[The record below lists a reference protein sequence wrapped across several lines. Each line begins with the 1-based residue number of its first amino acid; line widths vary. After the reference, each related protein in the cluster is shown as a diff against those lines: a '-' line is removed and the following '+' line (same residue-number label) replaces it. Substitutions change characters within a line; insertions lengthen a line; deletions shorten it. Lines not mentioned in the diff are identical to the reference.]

1 MTKHKQ
7 CRNVL
12 MKSLKKLKVV
22 GKLALD
28 TNAVI
33 AYREGISEVC
43 KLVEEAD
50 AIILP
55 VTVIGE
61 LLYGALNST
70 KTKSNEKFV
79 HQFAGYSLVIQ
90 IDQSVAA
97 RYAHVRLDLKRQ
109 GNPIPENDIWIAA
122 ACLDLEV
129 PLLSRDDHFKLVPG
143 LNVISWENT

>member
-1 MTKHKQ
+1 
-7 CRNVL
+7 
-12 MKSLKKLKVV
+12 LKAI

-50 AIILP
+50 VIILP

-70 KTKSNEKFV
+70 KTRSNEKFV
-79 HQFAGYSLVIQ
+79 HEFAGYSLVMQ
-90 IDQSVAA
+90 INESVAA
-97 RYAHVRLDLKRQ
+97 RYARVRFTLKRQ
-109 GNPIPENDIWIAA
+109 GTPIPENDIWIAA
-122 ACLDLEV
+122 ACLDLKV
-129 PLLSRDDHFKLVPG
+129 PILSRDDHFKQVPG
-143 LNVISWENT
+143 LNVISWDNAKKS

>member
-1 MTKHKQ
+1 
-7 CRNVL
+7 
-12 MKSLKKLKVV
+12 LKTT

-33 AYREGISEVC
+33 AYREGIPEVC
-43 KLVEEAD
+43 NLIDSAD

-70 KTKSNEKFV
+70 KQKNNEKFV
-79 HQFAGYSLVIQ
+79 HQFAGYSLVMP
-90 IDQSVAA
+90 IDEPVAA
-97 RYAHVRLDLKRQ
+97 CYAKVRLDLKRH

-122 ACLDLEV
+122 ACLVLGI
-129 PLLSRDDHFKLVPG
+129 PLVSRDDHFRCVFG
-143 LNVISWENT
+143 LRVISWGNSA

>member
-1 MTKHKQ
+1 
-7 CRNVL
+7 
-12 MKSLKKLKVV
+12 MKAI

-50 AIILP
+50 VIILP

-70 KTKSNEKFV
+70 KTRSNEKFV
-79 HQFAGYSLVIQ
+79 HEFAGYSLVMQ
-90 IDQSVAA
+90 INESVAA
-97 RYAHVRLDLKRQ
+97 RYARVRFTLKRQ
-109 GNPIPENDIWIAA
+109 GTPIPENDIWIAA
-122 ACLDLEV
+122 ACLDLKV
-129 PLLSRDDHFKLVPG
+129 PILSRDDHFKQVPG
-143 LNVISWENT
+143 LNVISWDNAKKS

>member
-1 MTKHKQ
+1 M
-7 CRNVL
+7 
-12 MKSLKKLKVV
+12 KVV

-43 KLVEEAD
+43 KLVDDAD
-50 AIILP
+50 VIFLP

-70 KTKSNEKFV
+70 KTKNNEKFV
-79 HQFAGYSLVIQ
+79 HKFVEYSLVMQ
-90 IDQSVAA
+90 IDESVAA
-97 RYAHVRLDLKRQ
+97 RYAKVRFDLKRR

-122 ACLDLEV
+122 ACLVPEV
-129 PLLSRDDHFKLVPG
+129 TLISRDNHFRLVPG
-143 LNVISWENT
+143 LNVISWDNTEGR

>member
-1 MTKHKQ
+1 
-7 CRNVL
+7 
-12 MKSLKKLKVV
+12 MKAI

-50 AIILP
+50 VIILP

-70 KTKSNEKFV
+70 KTKNNEKFV
-79 HQFAGYSLVIQ
+79 HEFAGYSLVMP
-90 IDQSVAA
+90 IDESVAA
-97 RYAHVRLDLKRQ
+97 RYAKVRFYLKRR

-122 ACLDLEV
+122 ECLNLKV
-129 PLLSRDDHFKLVPG
+129 PILSRDDHFKLIPG
-143 LNVISWENT
+143 LNVISWDNTGKS

>member
-1 MTKHKQ
+1 MRSSK
-7 CRNVL
+7 R
-12 MKSLKKLKVV
+12 LKAI

-43 KLVEEAD
+43 TRIDKAD
-50 AIILP
+50 IILLP

-61 LLYGALNST
+61 LLYGALTST
-70 KTKSNEKFV
+70 KTKNNEKFV
-79 HQFAGYSLVIQ
+79 HKFVEYSLVMP
-90 IDQSVAA
+90 IDESVAA
-97 RYAHVRLDLKRQ
+97 RYARVRFDLKRR

-143 LNVISWENT
+143 LNVISWENTGRN

>member
-79 HQFAGYSLVIQ
+79 H
-90 IDQSVAA
+90 
-97 RYAHVRLDLKRQ
+97 
-109 GNPIPENDIWIAA
+109 
-122 ACLDLEV
+122 
-129 PLLSRDDHFKLVPG
+129 
-143 LNVISWENT
+143 

>member
-1 MTKHKQ
+1 
-7 CRNVL
+7 
-12 MKSLKKLKVV
+12 LKAI

-43 KLVEEAD
+43 TRIDKAD
-50 AIILP
+50 IILLP

-61 LLYGALNST
+61 LLYGALTST
-70 KTKSNEKFV
+70 KTKNNEKFV
-79 HQFAGYSLVIQ
+79 HKFVEYSLVMP
-90 IDQSVAA
+90 IDESVAA
-97 RYAHVRLDLKRQ
+97 RYARVRFDLKRR

-143 LNVISWENT
+143 LNVISWENTGRN

>member
-1 MTKHKQ
+1 MRSSK
-7 CRNVL
+7 R
-12 MKSLKKLKVV
+12 LKAN
-22 GKLALD
+22 GRLALD

-43 KLVEEAD
+43 KLIDEAD
-50 AIILP
+50 VIILP

-70 KTKSNEKFV
+70 KSKNNEKVVQKFV
-79 HQFAGYSLVIQ
+79 QYSIVIQ
-90 IDQSVAA
+90 IDESVAA
-97 RYAHVRLDLKRQ
+97 RYARVRFDLKRR

-129 PLLSRDDHFKLVPG
+129 PLLSRDNHFNLVPG
-143 LNVISWENT
+143 LNVITWENSGGN

>member
-1 MTKHKQ
+1 
-7 CRNVL
+7 
-12 MKSLKKLKVV
+12 LKVV

-79 HQFAGYSLVIQ
+79 H
-90 IDQSVAA
+90 
-97 RYAHVRLDLKRQ
+97 
-109 GNPIPENDIWIAA
+109 
-122 ACLDLEV
+122 
-129 PLLSRDDHFKLVPG
+129 
-143 LNVISWENT
+143 

>member
-1 MTKHKQ
+1 
-7 CRNVL
+7 
-12 MKSLKKLKVV
+12 MKIV
-22 GKLALD
+22 GKIALD

-43 KLVEEAD
+43 KLVDEAD
-50 AIILP
+50 VIILP
-55 VTVIGE
+55 VPVIGE

-70 KTKSNEKFV
+70 KSKNNEKFV
-79 HQFAGYSLVIQ
+79 HKFVEYSMVMQ
-90 IDQSVAA
+90 IDESVAA
-97 RYAHVRLDLKRQ
+97 RYARVRFDLKQR

-143 LNVISWENT
+143 LKVISWENTGDNKINNV

>member
-1 MTKHKQ
+1 
-7 CRNVL
+7 
-12 MKSLKKLKVV
+12 MKAI

-33 AYREGISEVC
+33 AYREGISDVC
-43 KLVEEAD
+43 KLVDEAD
-50 AIILP
+50 VIILP

-70 KTKSNEKFV
+70 KTKNNEKFV
-79 HQFAGYSLVIQ
+79 HKFVEYSLVMQ
-90 IDQSVAA
+90 IDEAVAA
-97 RYAHVRLDLKRQ
+97 RYARVRFDLKRR
-109 GNPIPENDIWIAA
+109 GTPIPENDIWIAA

-143 LNVISWENT
+143 LNVISWDNTGKS